1 MILEDL
7 APRVTH
13 SPTKWA
19 QSTQIDATNASPVT
33 HALTHSHSLSRSCR
47 RNMAKEATTQVPS
60 PKQYLGKYDESQT
73 AVASGGWSSFLTWRK
88 PRNAVSIASTNAA
101 TPKNRAPRHGY
112 SPTSGQHSSISRPRA
127 PIPFELG
134 PRRTA
139 SSSSTAS
146 SSHDLFQEDGGSTSV
161 MEVERG
167 LAAAY
172 DDEEDE
178 IRALD
183 TAFASLSRVRRK
195 ADDAQGSLHGN
206 PSSPHPS
213 RSTLAPVSSFSPE
226 PASNG
231 SWLAWGSSTI
241 RSTLPRGMVSS
252 LFPSDSSPEVAK
264 LGLAS
269 SPVNLASTFNI
280 LSSEKWKPAE
290 RDEVDRYVDRMIG
303 FAGIDGQ

>member
-1 MILEDL
+1 
-7 APRVTH
+7 
-13 SPTKWA
+13 
-19 QSTQIDATNASPVT
+19 
-33 HALTHSHSLSRSCR
+33 
-47 RNMAKEATTQVPS
+47 MAKEATTQVPS
-60 PKQYLGKYDESQT
+60 PKQYLGKYDETQP
-73 AVASGGWSSFLTWRK
+73 AVAPGGWSSFLTWRK
-88 PRNAVSIASTNAA
+88 PKNTISIASTDASI
-101 TPKNRAPRHGY
+101 PKDRAPRHGY
-112 SPTSGQHSSISRPRA
+112 SPTSGHVPPPSRSRA

-134 PRRTA
+134 PRRVP
-139 SSSSTAS
+139 SSGSTAS
-146 SSHDLFQEDGGSTSV
+146 SSPDLFQEDVGSTSV

-178 IRALD
+178 IHALD

-195 ADDAQGSLHGN
+195 ADVANGSLHGHRS
-206 PSSPHPS
+206 PSSPRQPGS
-213 RSTLAPVSSFSPE
+213 MLAPVSSSPE

-252 LFPSDSSPEVAK
+252 LFSSDSSNEDDQHNPP
-264 LGLAS
+264 S
-269 SPVNLASTFNI
+269 SPITLASTPKV
-280 LSSEKWKPAE
+280 LSSEKWKPSE